1 MTDRSVTHSTFV
13 VERNYPASPQ
23 KVFAAFAD
31 PSQKRRWF
39 TAGDKRETVEFVMD
53 FRVGG
58 NERAVYRFKPGTQF
72 AGTLLTNHTNYQD
85 IVPNQ
90 RIVVAYTMSMADR
103 RFSASLATF
112 ELVPAG
118 TGTSLIFTDQ
128 GAYFEGSDGPQI
140 RKQGWEK
147 LLEQLAAELAEREQ

>member
-1 MTDRSVTHSTFV
+1 MTGSSVTHSTFV
-13 VERNYPASPQ
+13 IERNYPAAPE
-23 KVFAAFAD
+23 KIFAAFAD
-31 PSQKRRWF
+31 PARKQRWF
-39 TAGDKRETVEFVMD
+39 TAGDKRDTVEFAMD

-58 NERAVYRFKPGTQF
+58 NERAVYRFRPGTQF

-90 RIVVAYTMSMADR
+90 RIVIAYTMSMGDR

-112 ELVPAG
+112 ELLPAAKG
-118 TGTSLIFTDQ
+118 TDLVFTDQ
-128 GAYFEGSDGPQI
+128 GAYFEGSDGPEI

-147 LLEQLAAELAEREQ
+147 LLERLAAELEQ